1 MRLGNQRG
9 TGLIEVMIA
18 LVVLMFAVLSISN
31 LQTTSLVS
39 LEISKAHFG
48 VNEQTQEMLEV
59 LRVNVT
65 NARNGAYNL
74 DYEDTLLVDTTTAS
88 PATTTIAQW
97 KRRVSEQLPDGAGK
111 IECEVSKCTV
121 SVRWTEYIDGSNAY
135 QYFRMAG
142 PI

>member
-1 MRLGNQRG
+1 MCRSDQRG
-9 TGLIEVMIA
+9 AGVIEVMIA

-31 LQTTSLVS
+31 LQTSSLVS

-65 NARNGAYNL
+65 DARNGTYNL
-74 DYEDTLLVDTTTAS
+74 DYNDALVADTTTAS
-88 PATTTIAQW
+88 PAITTIAHW
-97 KRRVSEQLPDGAGK
+97 KRRLGEQLPDGAGK
-111 IECEVSKCTV
+111 IECDVSKCTV
-121 SVRWTEYIDGSNAY
+121 SVRWTEHIDGSNAY